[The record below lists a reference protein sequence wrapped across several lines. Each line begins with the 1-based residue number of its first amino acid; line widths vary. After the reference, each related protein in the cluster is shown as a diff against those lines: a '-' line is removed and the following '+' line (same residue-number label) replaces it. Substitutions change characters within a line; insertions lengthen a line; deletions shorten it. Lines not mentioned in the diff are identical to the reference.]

1 MIPADTIVRTLR
13 KEKRIM
19 SAEMKPPSVLKKVAE
34 LNDMDLSQLKDRWR
48 ELFDSEPPSYGRTM
62 MTKRLAYRIQELA
75 YGGLPGEVRD
85 EVNRILHSAGYDDI
99 GRKGH
104 VKKQSG
110 PVPGTLLIREWKD
123 GRHEVSAL
131 ENGFEYRGR
140 RFRSLSAVAFHITGT
155 KWNGPAFFG
164 LRDNGG
170 GK

>member
-1 MIPADTIVRTLR
+1 MSL
-13 KEKRIM
+13 EK
-19 SAEMKPPSVLKKVAE
+19 KTPTVLKQVAE

-48 ELFDSEPPSYGRTM
+48 ELFDAAPPTYGRAM
-62 MTKRLAYRIQELA
+62 MMKRLVYRIQELA
-75 YGGLPGEVRD
+75 YGGLGDDVRD
-85 EVNRILHSAGYDDI
+85 KMDRILHDAGYDDM

-104 VKKQSG
+104 IKKQVG
-110 PVPGTLLIREWKD
+110 PVPGTLLIREWK
-123 GRHEVSAL
+123 GRRHEVSAL